1 MQTQQ
6 QYQGAY
12 QEPCLTAGSAVGR
25 QPGVGDGAACR
36 HIHTAQA
43 AAAVHWFMITVP
55 ADVHTYLA
63 FVHSNHVSKQAVG
76 ISVCARMPHYLH
88 NPHRRARRGRPS
100 LYQRWAP
107 CWCRPRAGRPRV
119 AQAAD
124 RPTCRGA
131 PVTAGGA
138 KLETATQRSYAMHER
153 CKECGRGTP

>member
-12 QEPCLTAGSAVGR
+12 QEPCLMAGSAVGR

-76 ISVCARMPHYLH
+76 ISVCARMPHYYTILTVGLVEVVQVYIKG
-88 NPHRRARRGRPS
+88 GRPV
-100 LYQRWAP
+100 
-107 CWCRPRAGRPRV
+107 GVVRV
-119 AQAAD
+119 QGDHA
-124 RPTCRGA
+124 
-131 PVTAGGA
+131 
-138 KLETATQRSYAMHER
+138 
-153 CKECGRGTP
+153 